1 MFRKYESTSTVLP
14 YLRRYSTCIS
24 VLPKL
29 FKSIQTHSYSW
40 LVGQDTTDADFSS
53 LGQTGGS
60 KTHTLLETEI
70 PSHTHPFSYARPIY
84 HSDRNSIT
92 GNQFTAYNVAT
103 TPSTTASTGGGQPHS
118 IMNPYQVVLYYR
130 RISWKSLKLNNPS
143 LTALLKWMITKLQNY
158 RPETSPAN

>member
-1 MFRKYESTSTVLP
+1 MSFVNAVARGTTLNEIYPVG
-14 YLRRYSTCIS
+14 S
-24 VLPKL
+24 VIIKNAPWNGFAGQTWEL
-29 FKSIQTHSYSW
+29 FSQGKT
-40 LVGQDTTDADFSS
+40 LVGQDTGDADFNT

-70 PSHTHPFSYARPIY
+70 PSHTHPFSYARPMY

-130 RISWKSLKLNNPS
+130 RIS
-143 LTALLKWMITKLQNY
+143 
-158 RPETSPAN
+158 

>member
-1 MFRKYESTSTVLP
+1 MSFVNAVARGTSLNEIYPIGSVIIKNAPWNGFAGQAWVLFG
-14 YLRRYSTCIS
+14 SGKT
-24 VLPKL
+24 
-29 FKSIQTHSYSW
+29 
-40 LVGQDTTDADFSS
+40 LVGQDTNDADFTT

-118 IMNPYQVVLYYR
+118 IMNPYQVVLSYR
-130 RISWKSLKLNNPS
+130 R
-143 LTALLKWMITKLQNY
+143 TA
-158 RPETSPAN
+158 